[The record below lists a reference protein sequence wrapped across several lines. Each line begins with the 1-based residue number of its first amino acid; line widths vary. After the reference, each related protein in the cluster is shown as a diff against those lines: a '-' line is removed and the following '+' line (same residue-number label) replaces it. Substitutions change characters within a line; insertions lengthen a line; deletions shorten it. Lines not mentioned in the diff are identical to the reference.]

1 MLLVYQQFEL
11 PGLAQ
16 GRSALRVIEPIGTRV
31 INANGRC
38 RLSGGAPV

>member
-16 GRSALRVIEPIGTRV
+16 GGSALRVIEPIGTRV
-31 INANGRC
+31 INANGCC
-38 RLSGGAPV
+38 RRSGGALV